1 MTVTTRN
8 KTFPVKFA
16 NLMTSPDELMIVYQ
30 ESRAAVEIADEWEGN
45 EIITI
50 TDDRERKTEIG
61 GYTRLVRLIRDT
73 PTEVCICLQK
83 EVNANA

>member
-1 MTVTTRN
+1 
-8 KTFPVKFA
+8 
-16 NLMTSPDELMIVYQ
+16 MTSPDELMIVYQ
-30 ESRAAVEIADEWEGN
+30 ESSAAVEIADKWEGN

-50 TDDRERKTEIG
+50 TDDRERKTEIE